1 MTFFDSDLVRKEMTD
16 IQELQEEIYGSVF
29 NFPQM
34 DNEEKEEHID
44 LLMELLEKQRILYA
58 RMSLSD
64 DPQAKKMKEN
74 IQESAVMMGMPKDVD
89 MANVFSNMEKMI
101 GIMKQQ
107 VDNSSLNIIIF
118 RYKQAKSQNKS
129 QIYVFF
135 KPKETVFSW
144 IADLQTS

>member
-89 MANVFSNMEKMI
+89 MSSVFANMEKMI
-101 GIMKQQ
+101 CIMKQQ
-107 VDNSSLNIIIF
+107 VDNSSL
-118 RYKQAKSQNKS
+118 
-129 QIYVFF
+129 
-135 KPKETVFSW
+135 
-144 IADLQTS
+144 

>member
-1 MTFFDSDLVRKEMTD
+1 MTFFESDLVRKEMTD

-107 VDNSSLNIIIF
+107 VDNSSL
-118 RYKQAKSQNKS
+118 
-129 QIYVFF
+129 
-135 KPKETVFSW
+135 
-144 IADLQTS
+144 

>member
-89 MANVFSNMEKMI
+89 MASVFANMEKMI

-107 VDNSSLNIIIF
+107 VDNSSF
-118 RYKQAKSQNKS
+118 
-129 QIYVFF
+129 
-135 KPKETVFSW
+135 
-144 IADLQTS
+144 

>member
-74 IQESAVMMGMPKDVD
+74 IQESAVMIGMPKDVD
-89 MANVFSNMEKMI
+89 MANVFANMEKMI

-107 VDNSSLNIIIF
+107 VDNSSF
-118 RYKQAKSQNKS
+118 
-129 QIYVFF
+129 
-135 KPKETVFSW
+135 
-144 IADLQTS
+144 

>member
-74 IQESAVMMGMPKDVD
+74 NQESAVMMGMPKDVD

-107 VDNSSLNIIIF
+107 VDNSSL
-118 RYKQAKSQNKS
+118 
-129 QIYVFF
+129 
-135 KPKETVFSW
+135 
-144 IADLQTS
+144 

>member
-1 MTFFDSDLVRKEMTD
+1 MTD

-89 MANVFSNMEKMI
+89 MANVFANMEKMI

-107 VDNSSLNIIIF
+107 VDNSS
-118 RYKQAKSQNKS
+118 
-129 QIYVFF
+129 V
-135 KPKETVFSW
+135 
-144 IADLQTS
+144 

>member
-34 DNEEKEEHID
+34 DNQEKEEHID

-89 MANVFSNMEKMI
+89 MANVFANMEKMI

-107 VDNSSLNIIIF
+107 VDNSSF
-118 RYKQAKSQNKS
+118 
-129 QIYVFF
+129 
-135 KPKETVFSW
+135 
-144 IADLQTS
+144 

>member
-1 MTFFDSDLVRKEMTD
+1 MTD

-34 DNEEKEEHID
+34 DNEEKEEQADHIEA
-44 LLMELLEKQRILYA
+44 LLELLEKQRILYT

-89 MANVFSNMEKMI
+89 MANVFANMEKMI

-107 VDNSSLNIIIF
+107 VDNSSF
-118 RYKQAKSQNKS
+118 
-129 QIYVFF
+129 
-135 KPKETVFSW
+135 
-144 IADLQTS
+144 